1 MSVKNIIL
9 KLLDNQPVNV
19 LERAELE
26 QFDPEKLVS
35 ELDELRSR
43 VAEAEREKLSE
54 KEQLELDI
62 RSVTLERDQL
72 RESRD
77 RLLRSQM
84 VRELAGKHRFSDPD
98 YLDYLAAKESV
109 DLNDPEACSDFIER
123 MRLAKPESFETTLK
137 SGSGSGISSA
147 VKSAAPA
154 DGDRIGKI
162 ISELENVSATAGMQ

>member
-43 VAEAEREKLSE
+43 VAEAERE

-109 DLNDPEACSDFIER
+109 DLNNPEACSDFIER